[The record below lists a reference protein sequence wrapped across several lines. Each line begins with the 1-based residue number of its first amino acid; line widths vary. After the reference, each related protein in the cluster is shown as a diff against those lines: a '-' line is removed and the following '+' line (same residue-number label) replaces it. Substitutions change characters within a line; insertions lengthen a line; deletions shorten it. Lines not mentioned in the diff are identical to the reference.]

1 MKANQEIRQKIV
13 TNYLKYWEV
22 AEKVGYTP
30 EHFSKLLRHELNPE
44 LKEKVLTAIKEI
56 LQERKTDDN
65 FNLDLS
71 SIDEALKERSK
82 L

>member
-1 MKANQEIRQKIV
+1 MKANQEIRQKIE

-22 AEKVGYTP
+22 AEKVGYSP
-30 EHFSKLLRHELNPE
+30 EHFSKLLRHELKPE
-44 LKEKVLTAIKEI
+44 LKEKVLNAIKEI
-56 LQERKTDDN
+56 LKERKPESL
-65 FNLDLS
+65 NLDLS